1 MITEE
6 FMVSEG
12 AIVAEDATE
21 PHYDDSDKHMNPKY
35 DVVTHSFF
43 LETLPAAVTQLEFL
57 Y

>member
-1 MITEE
+1 MVTEE

-35 DVVTHSFF
+35 NVVTHSFF
-43 LETLPAAVTQLEFL
+43 LETLPATVTQLNFL
-57 Y
+57 H

>member
-1 MITEE
+1 MVTEDV
-6 FMVSEG
+6 MVSEG